1 MLNIKDYQ
9 EEIERLYLEGKIAK
23 EISSILG
30 FKYSQPVYNYFKK
43 RGWERNGKSG

>member
-23 EISSILG
+23 EISNSI
-30 FKYSQPVYNYFKK
+30 KK
-43 RGWERNGKSG
+43 GLKGEEKKEKK